1 MWKDKIRER
10 IETLKSKNR
19 PLSST
24 NIEEIEAAEEV
35 LQRSGYFYNAVIEYM
50 KKYNIKEVVDVGC
63 SNGFQSELFVEAGLS
78 YVGIEKKS
86 NLKKHRAGEVMYIQG
101 AYPFTL
107 GEHELGVFCNSFHHG
122 FCPYKAIAMDF
133 KTVITDK
140 LINKSEAEKYFKIS
154 SSIIRVENHS
164 IPIHILTR
172 K

>member
-1 MWKDKIRER
+1 MWKNTIKEKM
-10 IETLKSKNR
+10 EALKNKEGPLTLKNM
-19 PLSST
+19 
-24 NIEEIEAAEEV
+24 EEIEAAEEV
-35 LQRSGYFYNAVIEYM
+35 LQRSGYFYEAVIEYM

-63 SNGFQSELFVEAGLS
+63 SNGFQSEIFIEAGLS
-78 YVGIEKKS
+78 YIGVEKKPHL
-86 NLKKHRAGEVMYIQG
+86 NKHRIGEVMYIQG
-101 AYPFTL
+101 VYPFTF

-154 SSIIRVENHS
+154 SSIIRVDNHS
-164 IPIHILTR
+164 VPIHILTR